1 MTVAD
6 WTAASGFTTIE
17 IACWPASSGD
27 TRRYAGTSHIDV
39 DGISDAEASEIVDRM
54 NGIGLEISGLGYYPN
69 PLHPDDEHARMV
81 IDHLKKVIV
90 AAGKMG
96 VGVVNTFIGADRAL
110 TQDENWEKATRVWPE
125 IISAAQDSGVKIAI
139 ENCPMI
145 FSKDEWPS
153 GHNLAYNPKIWRR
166 MFEEFGETI
175 GLNFDPSHLVWLM
188 IDIESCHLGVRRA
201 VLSLPGQR
209 RDDRLRRALRE
220 RVAVVRDRMADSPV
234 ARVGGCRLGR
244 GLPIPVSGRLRR
256 AHHHRTRG
264 PRLREDR
271 RAGQARL
278 PDRPGRAGS
287 LRALTAECRARRG
300 GDGRGR
306 VRTF

>member
-1 MTVAD
+1 MKLGLLTAPLPDLPLDAVAD

-69 PLHPDDEHARMV
+69 PLHPDDDHARMV

-110 TQDENWEKATRVWPE
+110 TQDENWDKATRVWPE

-153 GHNLAYNPKIWRR
+153 GHNVAYNPRIWRR
-166 MFEEFGETI
+166 MLEEFGTTI

-188 IDIESCHLGVRRA
+188 IDMERA
-201 VLSLPGQR
+201 IMEFGERFYHFQAKDVMIDAEGLYENGTLSSGIGWQIPRLPGLG
-209 RDDRLRRALRE
+209 DVDWDRLFSAMWRIGY
-220 RVAVVRDRMADSPV
+220 D
-234 ARVGGCRLGR
+234 G
-244 GLPIPVSGRLRR
+244 PIIIE
-256 AHHHRTRG
+256 H
-264 PRLREDR
+264 EDR
-271 RAGQARL
+271 KFEGTDELVKRGFLLARDVL
-278 PDRPGRAGS
+278 APY
-287 LRALTAECRARRG
+287 
-300 GDGRGR
+300 
-306 VRTF
+306 VK

>member
-1 MTVAD
+1 MKLGLLTAPFPETPLDEVAD
-6 WTAASGFTTIE
+6 WTAGNGFTTIE

-39 DGISDAEASEIVDRM
+39 DGISDAQASEVVEGMTAR
-54 NGIGLEISGLGYYPN
+54 GLEISGLGYYPN
-69 PLHPDDEHARMV
+69 PLHPDDDHARMV

-90 AAGKMG
+90 AAGKMD
-96 VGVVNTFIGADRAL
+96 VPVVNTFIGADQSL

-125 IISAAQDSGVKIAI
+125 IISAAQDNGVKIAI

-188 IDIESCHLGVRRA
+188 IDIESAIYEFGERFYHFQAKDVMIDYEGLYENGT
-201 VLSLPGQR
+201 LSSGMGWQIPRLPGLGHV
-209 RDDRLRRALRE
+209 DWATLFSALW
-220 RVAVVRDRMADSPV
+220 
-234 ARVGGCRLGR
+234 RVGYDG
-244 GLPIPVSGRLRR
+244 PIIIE
-256 AHHHRTRG
+256 H
-264 PRLREDR
+264 EDR
-271 RAGQARL
+271 DFEETDELIKRGFLIARDVL
-278 PDRPGRAGS
+278 QPY
-287 LRALTAECRARRG
+287 
-300 GDGRGR
+300 
-306 VRTF
+306 VH

>member
-1 MTVAD
+1 MKLGPLTAPFPETPLDEVAD
-6 WTAASGFTTIE
+6 WSAANGFNAIE

-39 DGISDAEASEIVDRM
+39 DGLSDDQASDIVGAMTDR
-54 NGIGLEISGLGYYPN
+54 GLEISGLGYYPN

-96 VGVVNTFIGADRAL
+96 VPVVNTFIGADRAL
-110 TQDENWEKATRVWPE
+110 TQDENWEKATQVWPE
-125 IISAAQDSGVKIAI
+125 IIAAAEDAGVRVAI

-153 GHNLAYNPKIWRR
+153 GHNVAYNPRIWRR

-188 IDIESCHLGVRRA
+188 IDIEGAITEFGERFYHFQAKDVMIDYEGLYENGT
-201 VLSLPGQR
+201 LSTGIGWQVPRLPGLGHVEWNR
-209 RDDRLRRALRE
+209 VFSALY
-220 RVAVVRDRMADSPV
+220 
-234 ARVGGCRLGR
+234 RVGYDGA
-244 GLPIPVSGRLRR
+244 IIIE
-256 AHHHRTRG
+256 H
-264 PRLREDR
+264 EDR
-271 RAGQARL
+271 DFEATDDLVKRGFLLARDVL
-278 PDRPGRAGS
+278 APYIH
-287 LRALTAECRARRG
+287 
-300 GDGRGR
+300 
-306 VRTF
+306 